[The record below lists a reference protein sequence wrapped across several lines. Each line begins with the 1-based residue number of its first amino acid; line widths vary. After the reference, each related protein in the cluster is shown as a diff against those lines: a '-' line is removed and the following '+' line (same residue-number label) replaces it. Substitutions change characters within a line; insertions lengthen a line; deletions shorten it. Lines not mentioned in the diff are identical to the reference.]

1 MLDCS
6 LFIIQFSIIINPLIN
21 LKKIFFHNVVK
32 SFLIF
37 SIHFW
42 ILNICGMLNWRG
54 PQSTPIW
61 EADLKC
67 S

>member
-6 LFIIQFSIIINPLIN
+6 LFIIQFSTFINHLIN
-21 LKKIFFHNVVK
+21 NKKKFHNVVK

-37 SIHFW
+37 SIYFW
-42 ILNICGMLNWRG
+42 ILKIFGMLNWRG
-54 PQSTPIW
+54 PQSTPIC